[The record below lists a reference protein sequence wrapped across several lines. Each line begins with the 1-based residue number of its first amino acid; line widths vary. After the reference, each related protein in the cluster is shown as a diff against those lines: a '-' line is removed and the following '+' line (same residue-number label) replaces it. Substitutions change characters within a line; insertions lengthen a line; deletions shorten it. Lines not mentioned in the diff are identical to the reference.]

1 MSVAWIGEIERGP
14 GAFLV
19 ISGIEDRDRLDQ
31 HRATVDAVSARE
43 SHVVVL
49 NGFWEDGFG
58 CPGGGSDGVRAL
70 AYVGSNP
77 LPSVRLP
84 SKPMLF

>member
-1 MSVAWIGEIERGP
+1 MSVAWIGEIESGP

-19 ISGIEDRDRLDQ
+19 ISGTEDRDRLDQ
-31 HRATVDAVSARE
+31 HRATVDVAAARE

-58 CPGGGSDGVRAL
+58 CPGGGSDGGRTL
-70 AYVGSNP
+70 ACVGSHP